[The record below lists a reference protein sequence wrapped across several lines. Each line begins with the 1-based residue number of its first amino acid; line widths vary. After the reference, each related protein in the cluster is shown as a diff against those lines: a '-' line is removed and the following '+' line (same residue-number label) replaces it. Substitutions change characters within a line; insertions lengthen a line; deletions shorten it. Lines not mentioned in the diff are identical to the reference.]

1 MRDIL
6 DFIVVIYEDTGTN
19 VGQQDRALLAINCF
33 RIFVNKIYENMIT
46 QGSNRVQTG
55 FRLDAITLARVKSAA
70 KLKKVSVNTYV
81 NDVLKEATRDIES
94 EEEKEASRKRTEE
107 FLDQFCGAWS
117 GDETPEEI
125 LAACKS
131 HNSVWEV
138 PML

>member
-1 MRDIL
+1 ML
-6 DFIVVIYEDTGTN
+6 
-19 VGQQDRALLAINCF
+19 QLALKPYTI
-33 RIFVNKIYENMIT
+33 
-46 QGSNRVQTG
+46 
-55 FRLDAITLARVKSAA
+55 SAA

-131 HNSVWEV
+131 PNSVWEV
-138 PML
+138 PVL

>member
-1 MRDIL
+1 
-6 DFIVVIYEDTGTN
+6 
-19 VGQQDRALLAINCF
+19 
-33 RIFVNKIYENMIT
+33 MIT

-81 NDVLKEATRDIES
+81 NDVLKEA
-94 EEEKEASRKRTEE
+94 SRKRTEE

-131 HNSVWEV
+131 HNSIWEV
-138 PML
+138 PVL

>member
-1 MRDIL
+1 M
-6 DFIVVIYEDTGTN
+6 
-19 VGQQDRALLAINCF
+19 
-33 RIFVNKIYENMIT
+33 
-46 QGSNRVQTG
+46 
-55 FRLDAITLARVKSAA
+55 DAITLARVKSAA

-138 PML
+138 PVL